1 MNRHTYINTQ
11 RSDRVLESSQ
21 SKRRRM
27 ESRGLNRYGN
37 RENTRIRAAESYQE
51 WSGFARTHRGQAY
64 RARERAY
71 ESTLSRLNVQSL
83 SFAARNVK
91 RKFGLGLKAAA
102 RGDLFIKSARAPRRI
117 AIAADWNITRQQ
129 WYAQHFET
137 TTISESFRPVRL
149 VIIGHSVSAECFT
162 FIVCAAE
169 LRSLQG
175 WFISYHGW
183 DIP

>member
-1 MNRHTYINTQ
+1 MIIPHIKIYQQRTAKTTRGRKDLPFHSYVLSVIKNTTKAERMACAIVGLLVLGCIGLIVYFTVFFNTYE
-11 RSDRVLESSQ
+11 DV
-21 SKRRRM
+21 
-27 ESRGLNRYGN
+27 
-37 RENTRIRAAESYQE
+37 A
-51 WSGFARTHRGQAY
+51 
-64 RARERAY
+64 
-71 ESTLSRLNVQSL
+71 
-83 SFAARNVK
+83 
-91 RKFGLGLKAAA
+91 
-102 RGDLFIKSARAPRRI
+102 DDP
-117 AIAADWNITRQQ
+117 ADWNITRQQ